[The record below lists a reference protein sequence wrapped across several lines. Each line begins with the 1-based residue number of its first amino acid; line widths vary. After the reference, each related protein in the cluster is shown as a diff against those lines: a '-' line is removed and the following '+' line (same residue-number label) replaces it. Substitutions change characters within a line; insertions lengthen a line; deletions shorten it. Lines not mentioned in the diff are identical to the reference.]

1 MKFLMAMGG
10 FAAFAAVGVAGVV
23 VGRDPGRI
31 LMESAIAAV
40 IAAMLARWLYGL
52 FARSVNAS
60 VEERRNA
67 QIQEATAE
75 AMKKAASAGP
85 KS

>member
-10 FAAFAAVGVAGVV
+10 FFAFAAVAAAGFA
-23 VGRDPGRI
+23 VGRDPARTV
-31 LMESAIAAV
+31 MEAAIASV
-40 IAAMLARWLYGL
+40 IAAMLCRWLYGF

-60 VEERRNA
+60 LEEKRNA
-67 QIQEATAE
+67 RINEATAD
-75 AMKKAASAGP
+75 AMKKAAASGP